1 LLDREPGQLTI
12 MYKQMRYSL
21 ILPVLLVSQQAFPQT
36 KISLRTESSD
46 VDFVNAAS
54 TRPFKTGT
62 TLPGTCA
69 QGDSFLKSDASPGQ
83 NIYVCTAPGTPG
95 TWTVQGSNG
104 SGGSPASISSLT
116 DFGLTTTAS
125 AAAVNCPSGQC
136 QVRIGEKNYV
146 FTGSAM
152 ATTLTGGGAAA
163 TVFFYIDASGAMDFG
178 YDGNAITGATLNGLN
193 GVSAVTNYPANVIPI
208 AHCAVSSNQFSTCTD
223 DRALFGRAVIDQGA
237 GIVVLQNPVT
247 GHTALS
253 VNTATVPLLGTT
265 NTFSGA
271 LNDFSGSQL
280 RVTTGS
286 GAPPASTCTG
296 ATTVGY
302 LYVRSDAGA
311 PNSSVYGCDKIGASS
326 WGWELLQYSSAS
338 LPGGVA
344 VTGGP
349 NTFTSGLQDFSA
361 TQFRTTTGAGIPSA
375 ALCAAA
381 SNIGLLYIRN
391 DAAAPNASVYSC
403 DLTAPSTYSWELIQG
418 SGGGSGTV
426 TGPASGSSG
435 SLGITGPYLTDG
447 TNYWVMA
454 TGQHATLF
462 SNAGFSFQLGNA
474 SYAATNKVGYI
485 SLPAGSTA
493 SDYFQTATSA
503 TTLTAT
509 FNINDPSGTS
519 TNNGAVGIAFT
530 NGRFGVECGVVS
542 VGASQPNG
550 FRPYMNTID
559 AAYNYQG
566 TVAALGSTF
575 GSNPVTLK
583 LAYAAQVSTCY
594 VSTDGGV
601 TFTTFASQNGANT
614 GYLNSAPTTASVDVT
629 AGGFGASVGIYSL
642 VLQ

>member
-1 LLDREPGQLTI
+1 
-12 MYKQMRYSL
+12 
-21 ILPVLLVSQQAFPQT
+21 
-36 KISLRTESSD
+36 
-46 VDFVNAAS
+46 
-54 TRPFKTGT
+54 
-62 TLPGTCA
+62 
-69 QGDSFLKSDASPGQ
+69 
-83 NIYVCTAPGTPG
+83 
-95 TWTVQGSNG
+95 
-104 SGGSPASISSLT
+104 
-116 DFGLTTTAS
+116 
-125 AAAVNCPSGQC
+125 
-136 QVRIGEKNYV
+136 
-146 FTGSAM
+146 M

-163 TVFFYIDASGAMDFG
+163 TVFFYIDSSGAMDFG
-178 YDGNAITGATLNGLN
+178 YDGNTVTGATLNGLN

-311 PNSSVYGCDKIGASS
+311 PNSSIYGCDKIGASS

-418 SGGGSGTV
+418 SGGGSGAV

-503 TTLTAT
+503 TILTAT

-530 NGRFGVECGVVS
+530 NGHFGVECGVVS

-566 TVAALGSTF
+566 YGRRVGQYLRLESGDAEAGLRGAGQHLLCEHRRRCHLHHLCFTERSQHRLSQFRAYHCFGRCDSRRLRRFGGNLFPGAAMRISKQFRRLSALLALAPCLYGAIQTVCPASYGVCTYTDLQAAFAAVACGTELDIAPIVWTGNYYYQKECSRKSY
-575 GSNPVTLK
+575 SNDV
-583 LAYAAQVSTCY
+583 YAEGFSA
-594 VSTDGGV
+594 
-601 TFTTFASQNGANT
+601 FARRA
-614 GYLNSAPTTASVDVT
+614 VDSCV
-629 AGGFGASVGIYSL
+629 AL
-642 VLQ
+642 L